1 MPTYLFVLC
10 PPYCG
15 STLLWKLLA
24 TSPNASALPAE
35 GQFLPEV
42 ESIMR
47 DRPWHRD
54 RDMPWE
60 EIRAAWE
67 THWDMDKPVLLEKSP
82 PNLIRAQAIARH
94 FDPCRFII
102 MVRNPYAHAEGLMRR
117 NDWSVTRAGNFA
129 LMCLRSQLENT
140 LVLDR
145 PLVMTYE
152 SLVEDPRASCARL
165 QAFLPELEALDH
177 SADFEVHSV
186 EGTAQRP
193 ITDFNAQ
200 KIAALS
206 DEDFEALNNLF
217 LPQRELLRDW
227 GYAFMPARAGA
238 AA

>member
-1 MPTYLFVLC
+1 
-10 PPYCG
+10 
-15 STLLWKLLA
+15 
-24 TSPNASALPAE
+24 
-35 GQFLPEV
+35 
-42 ESIMR
+42 
-47 DRPWHRD
+47 
-54 RDMPWE
+54 
-60 EIRAAWE
+60 
-67 THWDMDKPVLLEKSP
+67 
-82 PNLIRAQAIARH
+82 
-94 FDPCRFII
+94 
-102 MVRNPYAHAEGLMRR
+102 MRR

-140 LVLDR
+140 LVLDT

-152 SLVEDPRASCARL
+152 SLVEDPGASCARL